1 MCNAPPRNS
10 SGGSTAVCPICDTH
24 SFVCICPP
32 QRGISDDDAG
42 PLNDVTLSASGGSV
56 HRQNSS
62 RSPLDTLILEDIGV
76 GGGDA
81 QDAEGGILKRNAT
94 ACGDGRKQ
102 SAAVEAAVREATGS
116 RSPMS
121 IATLHRLAQTRKK
134 DNKSLRR
141 SLFLPG
147 DQEFDTWAEGMGC
160 GGCGDVEAADDEL
173 VDTRF
178 RDMMEVKRNHL
189 SAAIL
194 ANQDTKR
201 RLKGKEHL
209 LTQLRLAL
217 AHFVD
222 QATVLRSDQGIRAA
236 LKQLQEEA
244 KGPTFADEPLP
255 RDSPSATVACDALL
269 LMENSSGKNSSDDD
283 GNSVS
288 GVGLQ
293 MSLTAGGDTEGGGMP
308 LEVQRLLKKM
318 HDCKNLLLTALQMM
332 RSASPAGSPSS
343 SSSTSSESRAPSADR
358 GYNTKN
364 RENNFS
370 RASSGT
376 WSKRTASSS
385 AHDDAPQIVD
395 GASRGASAASGGGG
409 GHGHEVHNMFAAAAM
424 FVGAKAQ
431 ERNDLAAS
439 TLPPKRSFADVWSGS
454 SYVEQA
460 CRKGES
466 EWRTQPTAR
475 LGQMRERH
483 MNKLNFSPVVDLSKA
498 RSNQRISYEAMDA
511 DLSKNV
517 LRTETFDA
525 DRDEENEDAQWVEL
539 KDSDDDKNTQGKGT
553 GRVEQVLSREDVKG
567 MSARDIRLREREHQ
581 RAARQADN
589 LVLPARQPAPRAAS

>member
-10 SGGSTAVCPICDTH
+10 NGSFTAVCPICDTH
-24 SFVCICPP
+24 SFVCMCPQ
-32 QRGISDDDAG
+32 QRGITDDDAG
-42 PLNDVTLSASGGSV
+42 PLNDATHSANEGSV
-56 HRQNSS
+56 HRQTSS
-62 RSPLDTLILEDIGV
+62 RSRLDTLILEDIGV

-81 QDAEGGILKRNAT
+81 QDAGGGILKRNTT

-209 LTQLRLAL
+209 QTQLRLAL
-217 AHFVD
+217 ALFVD
-222 QATVLRSDQGIRAA
+222 QAKVLRSDQGIRAA
-236 LKQLQEEA
+236 LKQPHEEA
-244 KGPTFADEPLP
+244 KEPTSADEPLP

-269 LMENSSGKNSSDDD
+269 LMESSSGSDD

-293 MSLTAGGDTEGGGMP
+293 MSLTAGGGDTEGGGMP
-308 LEVQRLLKKM
+308 LEVQRLLKQM
-318 HDCKNLLLTALQMM
+318 HNCKNLLLTALQMM

-343 SSSTSSESRAPSADR
+343 SSSISPESRASVER

-364 RENNFS
+364 RDNNFS

-376 WSKRTASSS
+376 WSKRTAASS

-395 GASRGASAASGGGG
+395 GARGASKGANAAFCGGG
-409 GHGHEVHNMFAAAAM
+409 GHGHEVHNLFAAAAM
-424 FVGAKAQ
+424 FAGAKAQ
-431 ERNDLAAS
+431 EKNDLAAS

-483 MNKLNFSPVVDLSKA
+483 MNKLNFSPLVDLSKA
-498 RSNQRISYEAMDA
+498 RSNQRISNEAMDA

-525 DRDEENEDAQWVEL
+525 EKDEENEDAQWVDL
-539 KDSDDDKNTQGKGT
+539 KDSDDDKSTQGKGT

-581 RAARQADN
+581 RAARQASIAQTSRFD
-589 LVLPARQPAPRAAS
+589 S